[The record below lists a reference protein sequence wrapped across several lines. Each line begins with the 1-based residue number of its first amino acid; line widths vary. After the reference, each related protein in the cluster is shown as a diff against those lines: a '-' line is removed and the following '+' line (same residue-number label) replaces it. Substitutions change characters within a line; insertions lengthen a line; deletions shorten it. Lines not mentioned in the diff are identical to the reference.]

1 MVSLFLTRCHK
12 ISDQQKEVREAV
24 GTVECFLKE
33 ECFAVYTGHKELKM
47 FILATSGEPDI
58 FKDNGINYLL

>member
-1 MVSLFLTRCHK
+1 MESSYLTRCHK
-12 ISDQQKEVREAV
+12 ILDQQKEEREAV
-24 GTVECFLKE
+24 VTVVCFLKE

-47 FILATSGEPDI
+47 FILATSGDLDI